1 MAQETS
7 DMNEPVLHPA
17 PAEGFGAA
25 LKRAREAQGISIGD
39 MAARSRLSVQ
49 QVRALESER
58 TAELPEPVYVRAFI
72 RGVAS
77 VLGLE
82 PDPLVADY
90 TARYGAASV
99 GVLPDHDPAKETVV
113 RASGRRTGLKAA
125 VVAIAAVLVCA
136 AGWYAWSSMSD
147 GAETQPAAE
156 TPVVDAPESV
166 EAAPAPEQA
175 AADQT
180 AQEKTAAEQA
190 AAEKA
195 AAEKAAAEKAA
206 AEKAA
211 AEKAAAEKAAAEKAA
226 AEKAAAEKA
235 AAEKAAAEKAR
246 AQSQA
251 AATGER
257 RVTLSTSGA
266 CWVQIL
272 LPNGRSFFAKEMAEG
287 GSETLNV
294 PVGARVT
301 VGNASV
307 MTLTVDGRPYE
318 LTKSTRNGI
327 CRFVVK

>member
-82 PDPLVADY
+82 LDPLVADY

-125 VVAIAAVLVCA
+125 VVAIASVLVCA
-136 AGWYAWSSMSD
+136 AGWYAWSSMND

-156 TPVVDAPESV
+156 TPAVEAPESV

-180 AQEKTAAEQA
+180 AQEKTAAEQ
-190 AAEKA
+190 
-195 AAEKAAAEKAA
+195 
-206 AEKAA
+206 
-211 AEKAAAEKAAAEKAA
+211 AA

>member
-1 MAQETS
+1 MAQETA
-7 DMNEPVLHPA
+7 DMNGPVLHPA

-211 AEKAAAEKAAAEKAA
+211 AEKAAAEKAAEKARA
-226 AEKAAAEKA
+226 QSQ
-235 AAEKAAAEKAR
+235 AAEKAR

>member
-49 QVRALESER
+49 QVRALESES

-136 AGWYAWSSMSD
+136 AGWYAWSSMND
-147 GAETQPAAE
+147 GAETQPTAE
-156 TPVVDAPESV
+156 TPAAEAPESA

-175 AADQT
+175 AADQA
-180 AQEKTAAEQA
+180 AQ
-190 AAEKA
+190 EKA
-195 AAEKAAAEKAA
+195 AAEQ
-206 AEKAA
+206 AA

-246 AQSQA
+246 AQSQAA

>member
-166 EAAPAPEQA
+166 EAAPAPEQ
-175 AADQT
+175 
-180 AQEKTAAEQA
+180 TAAEQ
-190 AAEKA
+190 
-195 AAEKAAAEKAA
+195 
-206 AEKAA
+206 
-211 AEKAAAEKAAAEKAA
+211 AAAEKAAAEKAA

>member
-49 QVRALESER
+49 QVRALESES

-136 AGWYAWSSMSD
+136 AGWYAWSSMND
-147 GAETQPAAE
+147 GAETQPTTETPAAE
-156 TPVVDAPESV
+156 APESA

-175 AADQT
+175 AADQA
-180 AQEKTAAEQA
+180 AQEKAAAEQA

-206 AEKAA
+206 AEKAT
-211 AEKAAAEKAAAEKAA
+211 
-226 AEKAAAEKA
+226 AEKA

-246 AQSQA
+246 AQSQAA

>member
-211 AEKAAAEKAAAEKAA
+211 AEKA
-226 AEKAAAEKA
+226 
-235 AAEKAAAEKAR
+235 R

-257 RVTLSTSGA
+257 RVTLSGA
-266 CWVQIL
+266 DPSAQRPQL
-272 LPNGRSFFAKEMAEG
+272 LRQG
-287 GSETLNV
+287 
-294 PVGARVT
+294 
-301 VGNASV
+301 
-307 MTLTVDGRPYE
+307 DGRGRQRDPE
-318 LTKSTRNGI
+318 RARRGPSDGRQRLRHDAHGRRQALRTHQVHPQRHLPLRGEVR
-327 CRFVVK
+327 RFNRAAAFGPLFSHRPPAGAYFPET

>member
-7 DMNEPVLHPA
+7 DMNEPVLQPA

-175 AADQT
+175 AA
-180 AQEKTAAEQA
+180 EQ
-190 AAEKA
+190 
-195 AAEKAAAEKAA
+195 
-206 AEKAA
+206 
-211 AEKAAAEKAAAEKAA
+211 AAAEKAA

>member
-1 MAQETS
+1 MIDQPLQA
-7 DMNEPVLHPA
+7 
-17 PAEGFGAA
+17 
-25 LKRAREAQGISIGD
+25 GI
-39 MAARSRLSVQ
+39 
-49 QVRALESER
+49 
-58 TAELPEPVYVRAFI
+58 
-72 RGVAS
+72 
-77 VLGLE
+77 
-82 PDPLVADY
+82 
-90 TARYGAASV
+90 
-99 GVLPDHDPAKETVV
+99 DHDEHRHA
-113 RASGRRTGLKAA
+113 
-125 VVAIAAVLVCA
+125 
-136 AGWYAWSSMSD
+136 
-147 GAETQPAAE
+147 Q
-156 TPVVDAPESV
+156 
-166 EAAPAPEQA
+166 QH
-175 AADQT
+175 AD
-180 AQEKTAAEQA
+180 EAEQA
-190 AAEKA
+190 AAEKT
-195 AAEKAAAEKAA
+195 AAEKAG
-206 AEKAA
+206 
-211 AEKAAAEKAAAEKAA
+211 AEKAA

>member
-211 AEKAAAEKAAAEKAA
+211 AEKAAAEKV
-226 AEKAAAEKA
+226 AAEKA

>member
-206 AEKAA
+206 V
-211 AEKAAAEKAAAEKAA
+211 
-226 AEKAAAEKA
+226 
-235 AAEKAAAEKAR
+235 EKAR
-246 AQSQA
+246 AQSQV

>member
-166 EAAPAPEQA
+166 EAAPAPAPA
-175 AADQT
+175 AADHT
-180 AQEKTAAEQA
+180 APDKTAAEP
-190 AAEKA
+190 
-195 AAEKAAAEKAA
+195 AA

>member
-39 MAARSRLSVQ
+39 MAVRSRLSVQ

-195 AAEKAAAEKAA
+195 AAEKA
-206 AEKAA
+206 
-211 AEKAAAEKAAAEKAA
+211 
-226 AEKAAAEKA
+226 
-235 AAEKAAAEKAR
+235 R

>member
-7 DMNEPVLHPA
+7 DMNEPVMHPA

-49 QVRALESER
+49 QVRALESES

-77 VLGLE
+77 VLGLN

-90 TARYGAASV
+90 SARYGAASV
-99 GVLPDHDPAKETVV
+99 GVLPDHDPAKETIV
-113 RASGRRTGLKAA
+113 RASGSRTGLKAA
-125 VVAIAAVLVCA
+125 AAAIAAALICA
-136 AGWYAWSSMSD
+136 AGWYAWSSMS
-147 GAETQPAAE
+147 GVPATESVSQSAAQPAAVAQE
-156 TPVVDAPESV
+156 SEPSDAVPSQSPSQTEKAVPEKID
-166 EAAPAPEQA
+166 EEKA
-175 AADQT
+175 AAQ
-180 AQEKTAAEQA
+180 KVAAETA

-195 AAEKAAAEKAA
+195 AAEKVAAEKAQ
-206 AEKAA
+206 AEK
-211 AEKAAAEKAAAEKAA
+211 E
-226 AEKAAAEKA
+226 
-235 AAEKAAAEKAR
+235 AAEKAR
-246 AQSQA
+246 AQVQA
-251 AATGER
+251 PTER
-257 RVTLSTSGA
+257 RVSLSTSGA

-272 LPNGRSFFAKEMAEG
+272 LPNGRSFFAKEMAAG
-287 GSETLNV
+287 GNETLNV

-307 MTLTVDGRPYE
+307 MTLTVDGKPYE

>member
-113 RASGRRTGLKAA
+113 RASGRRMGLKAA

-180 AQEKTAAEQA
+180 AQEKTAAEQ
-190 AAEKA
+190 
-195 AAEKAAAEKAA
+195 
-206 AEKAA
+206 
-211 AEKAAAEKAAAEKAA
+211 AA

>member
-211 AEKAAAEKAAAEKAA
+211 AEKAAEKARAQSQ
-226 AEKAAAEKA
+226 
-235 AAEKAAAEKAR
+235 AAEKAR

>member
-206 AEKAA
+206 AEKA
-211 AEKAAAEKAAAEKAA
+211 
-226 AEKAAAEKA
+226 
-235 AAEKAAAEKAR
+235 R

-251 AATGER
+251 VATGER

>member
-49 QVRALESER
+49 QVRALEIER

-206 AEKAA
+206 AEKA
-211 AEKAAAEKAAAEKAA
+211 
-226 AEKAAAEKA
+226 
-235 AAEKAAAEKAR
+235 R

>member
-156 TPVVDAPESV
+156 TPAVEAPESV

-180 AQEKTAAEQA
+180 AQEKTAAEQ
-190 AAEKA
+190 
-195 AAEKAAAEKAA
+195 
-206 AEKAA
+206 
-211 AEKAAAEKAAAEKAA
+211 AA

>member
-195 AAEKAAAEKAA
+195 AAEKAAAEKA
-206 AEKAA
+206 
-211 AEKAAAEKAAAEKAA
+211 
-226 AEKAAAEKA
+226 
-235 AAEKAAAEKAR
+235 R

-327 CRFVVK
+327 CCFVVK

>member
-195 AAEKAAAEKAA
+195 AAEKAV
-206 AEKAA
+206 
-211 AEKAAAEKAAAEKAA
+211 
-226 AEKAAAEKA
+226 
-235 AAEKAAAEKAR
+235 AEKAR

>member
-1 MAQETS
+1 M
-7 DMNEPVLHPA
+7 
-17 PAEGFGAA
+17 
-25 LKRAREAQGISIGD
+25 
-39 MAARSRLSVQ
+39 
-49 QVRALESER
+49 
-58 TAELPEPVYVRAFI
+58 RAFI

-136 AGWYAWSSMSD
+136 AGGYAWASMSD

-180 AQEKTAAEQA
+180 AQEKTAAEQ
-190 AAEKA
+190 
-195 AAEKAAAEKAA
+195 
-206 AEKAA
+206 
-211 AEKAAAEKAAAEKAA
+211 AAAEKAA

>member
-125 VVAIAAVLVCA
+125 VVAIAALLVCA

-156 TPVVDAPESV
+156 TPAVEAPESV

-180 AQEKTAAEQA
+180 AQ
-190 AAEKA
+190 
-195 AAEKAAAEKAA
+195 
-206 AEKAA
+206 
-211 AEKAAAEKAAAEKAA
+211 
-226 AEKAAAEKA
+226 EKAAAEKA

>member
-82 PDPLVADY
+82 PDPFVADY

-206 AEKAA
+206 AEKA
-211 AEKAAAEKAAAEKAA
+211 
-226 AEKAAAEKA
+226 
-235 AAEKAAAEKAR
+235 R

>member
-166 EAAPAPEQA
+166 EAAPVPEQA

-180 AQEKTAAEQA
+180 AQEKTAAEQ
-190 AAEKA
+190 
-195 AAEKAAAEKAA
+195 
-206 AEKAA
+206 
-211 AEKAAAEKAAAEKAA
+211 AA

>member
-49 QVRALESER
+49 QVRALESES

-136 AGWYAWSSMSD
+136 AGWYAWSSMND
-147 GAETQPAAE
+147 GAETQPTAE
-156 TPVVDAPESV
+156 TPAAEAPESA

-175 AADQT
+175 AADQA
-180 AQEKTAAEQA
+180 AQ
-190 AAEKA
+190 EKA
-195 AAEKAAAEKAA
+195 AAEQ
-206 AEKAA
+206 
-211 AEKAAAEKAAAEKAA
+211 AA

-246 AQSQA
+246 AQSQAA

-272 LPNGRSFFAKEMAEG
+272 LPNGRSFFAKEMTEG

>member
-136 AGWYAWSSMSD
+136 AGWYAWSSMSV

-180 AQEKTAAEQA
+180 AQEKTAAEQ
-190 AAEKA
+190 
-195 AAEKAAAEKAA
+195 
-206 AEKAA
+206 
-211 AEKAAAEKAAAEKAA
+211 AA

>member
-49 QVRALESER
+49 QVRALESES

-77 VLGLE
+77 VLGLN

-90 TARYGAASV
+90 SARYGAASV
-99 GVLPDHDPAKETVV
+99 GVLPDHDPAKETIV
-113 RASGRRTGLKAA
+113 RASGSRTGLKAA
-125 VVAIAAVLVCA
+125 AAAIAAALICA
-136 AGWYAWSSMSD
+136 AGWYAWSSMS
-147 GAETQPAAE
+147 GVPGTESASQPAAQPAAAAQASE
-156 TPVVDAPESV
+156 PLD
-166 EAAPAPEQA
+166 AAPSQNPPQTEKAVAEKIDEEKA
-175 AADQT
+175 AAQKAT
-180 AQEKTAAEQA
+180 AQKAAAETA

-195 AAEKAAAEKAA
+195 AAEKAAAEKAQ
-206 AEKAA
+206 AEK
-211 AEKAAAEKAAAEKAA
+211 E
-226 AEKAAAEKA
+226 
-235 AAEKAAAEKAR
+235 AAEKAR
-246 AQSQA
+246 AQAQA
-251 AATGER
+251 PTER
-257 RVTLSTSGA
+257 RVSLSTSGA

-272 LPNGRSFFAKEMAEG
+272 LPNGRSFFAKEMAAG
-287 GSETLNV
+287 GNETLNV

-307 MTLTVDGRPYE
+307 MTLTVDGKPYE

>member
-147 GAETQPAAE
+147 GVETQPAAE

-206 AEKAA
+206 AEKA
-211 AEKAAAEKAAAEKAA
+211 
-226 AEKAAAEKA
+226 
-235 AAEKAAAEKAR
+235 R
-246 AQSQA
+246 AQSQP

>member
-147 GAETQPAAE
+147 GAKTQPAAE

-180 AQEKTAAEQA
+180 AQEKTAAEQ
-190 AAEKA
+190 
-195 AAEKAAAEKAA
+195 
-206 AEKAA
+206 
-211 AEKAAAEKAAAEKAA
+211 AA

>member
-206 AEKAA
+206 AEKA
-211 AEKAAAEKAAAEKAA
+211 
-226 AEKAAAEKA
+226 
-235 AAEKAAAEKAR
+235 R

-251 AATGER
+251 AETGER

>member
-125 VVAIAAVLVCA
+125 VVAIVAVLVCA

-180 AQEKTAAEQA
+180 AQEKTAAEQ
-190 AAEKA
+190 
-195 AAEKAAAEKAA
+195 
-206 AEKAA
+206 
-211 AEKAAAEKAAAEKAA
+211 AA

>member
-206 AEKAA
+206 AEKA
-211 AEKAAAEKAAAEKAA
+211 
-226 AEKAAAEKA
+226 
-235 AAEKAAAEKAR
+235 R

>member
-195 AAEKAAAEKAA
+195 AAEKAAAET
-206 AEKAA
+206 
-211 AEKAAAEKAAAEKAA
+211 
-226 AEKAAAEKA
+226 
-235 AAEKAAAEKAR
+235 AAAEKAR

>member
-211 AEKAAAEKAAAEKAA
+211 A
-226 AEKAAAEKA
+226 
-235 AAEKAAAEKAR
+235 
-246 AQSQA
+246 
-251 AATGER
+251 TGER

>member
-195 AAEKAAAEKAA
+195 CGKAGREL
-206 AEKAA
+206 
-211 AEKAAAEKAAAEKAA
+211 
-226 AEKAAAEKA
+226 EKA

>member
-156 TPVVDAPESV
+156 TPVVDAPE
-166 EAAPAPEQA
+166 Q
-175 AADQT
+175 
-180 AQEKTAAEQA
+180 
-190 AAEKA
+190 
-195 AAEKAAAEKAA
+195 
-206 AEKAA
+206 
-211 AEKAAAEKAAAEKAA
+211 AAAEKAA

>member
-235 AAEKAAAEKAR
+235 AAEKAR